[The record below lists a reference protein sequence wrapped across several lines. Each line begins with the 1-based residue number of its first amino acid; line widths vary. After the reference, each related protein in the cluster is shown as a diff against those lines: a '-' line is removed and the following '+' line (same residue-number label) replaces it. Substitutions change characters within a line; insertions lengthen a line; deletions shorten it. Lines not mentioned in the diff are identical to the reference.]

1 MRELQSSKSGV
12 ILALTIMFIILLI
25 GIIGYISIEGDNF
38 LDSLYMTIITIS
50 TVGFGEI
57 HELSSAGKIF
67 TIFLVVAGFGT
78 YAYVVSI
85 ITTYFVEGQMKFII
99 RGYRVKSIQKKMKD
113 HVIVC
118 GYGRNGQQAVK
129 ELIANNNEFVI
140 IDKAVEGSFKKLD
153 QPVHFIE
160 GDATDDEMLFKAAI
174 QKASALITTLPV
186 DADNLFVVL
195 SARSL
200 NHKIKIVSRASC
212 ISSEKKLRIAGAD
225 NVVMPEQVGGAHMA
239 NLIARGDAVEFLD
252 HLSIHGEAPV
262 NFEEIV
268 CDHLIDSIKDKTIFE
283 IGVKTKTGVN
293 IIGLKT
299 PEGEFIFNPSSNIK
313 LVPKSK
319 LFVLGTQEQIRK
331 MKEVFSQ
338 NIPK

>member
-1 MRELQSSKSGV
+1 MKELQSSKKGI
-12 ILALTIMFIILLI
+12 ILAFSIMFVILLI
-25 GIIGYISIEGDNF
+25 GIMGYILIEGDNL
-38 LDSLYMTIITIS
+38 LDSVYMTIITIS

-57 HELSSAGKIF
+57 HELSKAGKVF
-67 TIFLVVAGFGT
+67 TIFLVIAGFGT

-85 ITTYFVEGQMKFII
+85 ITTYFVEGQMKYIV
-99 RGYRVKSIQKKMKD
+99 RGFRVKSIQKKMKD

-129 ELIANNNEFVI
+129 ELIANNYKFVI
-140 IDKAVEGSFKKLD
+140 IDRIVEGNFKKFE

-160 GDATDDEMLFKAAI
+160 GDATDDEILLKAAI
-174 QKASALITTLPV
+174 QKAGALITTLPV

-200 NHKIKIVSRASC
+200 NPRIKIVSRSSC
-212 ISSEKKLRIAGAD
+212 NSSEKKLRFAGAD

-239 NLIARGDAVEFLD
+239 NLITRGDAVEFLD

-262 NFEEIV
+262 NLEEIV
-268 CDHLIDSIKDKTIFE
+268 CDHIIDSIKDKTIYE

-299 PEGEFIFNPSSNIK
+299 PEGEFIFNPSSDLKIA
-313 LVPKSK
+313 PKSK
-319 LFVLGTQEQIRK
+319 LFVLGTQEQIKK
-331 MKEVFSQ
+331 MKEIFSQ
-338 NIPK
+338 P

>member
-1 MRELQSSKSGV
+1 MKELRSSKKRIVFSFTLMLV
-12 ILALTIMFIILLI
+12 ILFI
-25 GIIGYISIEGDNF
+25 GVTGYVLIEGDNI
-38 LDSLYMTIITIS
+38 LDSIYMTIITIS

-57 HELSSAGKIF
+57 HELSRTGKIF
-67 TIFLVVAGFGT
+67 TIFLVVTSFGT

-85 ITTYFVEGQMKFII
+85 ITTYFVEGQMRYII

-118 GYGRNGQQAVK
+118 GYGRNGQQSVK
-129 ELIANNNEFVI
+129 ELIANNYKFVI
-140 IDKAVEGSFKKLD
+140 IDKEVEGKIKKFD

-160 GDATDDEMLFKAAI
+160 GDATDDEILLKAAV
-174 QKASALITTLPV
+174 QKADALITTLPV

-200 NHKIKIVSRASC
+200 NPNIKIVSRASC
-212 ISSEKKLRIAGAD
+212 VSSEKKLRIAGAD

-252 HLSIHGEAPV
+252 RLSIHGEAPV

-268 CDHLIDSIKDKTIFE
+268 CDHLIDSIKDKTINE

-293 IIGLKT
+293 IVGLKT
-299 PEGEFIFNPSSNIK
+299 PEGEFIFNPSSDIK
-313 LVPKSK
+313 IIQKSK
-319 LFVLGTQEQIRK
+319 LFVLGTQEQIKK
-331 MKEVFSQ
+331 MKEIFSH
-338 NIPK
+338 NNSK

>member
-1 MRELQSSKSGV
+1 MKELQSSKKGIILAFIIMLV
-12 ILALTIMFIILLI
+12 ILFAGVT
-25 GIIGYISIEGDNF
+25 GYILIEGDNL
-38 LDSLYMTIITIS
+38 LDSVYMTIITIS

-57 HELSSAGKIF
+57 HELSKAGKIF
-67 TIFLVVAGFGT
+67 TIFLVIAGFGT

-85 ITTYFVEGQMKFII
+85 ITTYFVEGQMKHIV
-99 RGYRVKSIQKKMKD
+99 RGFRVKSIQKKMKD

-140 IDKAVEGSFKKLD
+140 IDKGVEENFKKLN
-153 QPVHFIE
+153 QPVRFIE
-160 GDATDDEMLFKAAI
+160 GDATDDEILTKAAI
-174 QKASALITTLPV
+174 QKAEALITTLPI

-200 NHKIKIVSRASC
+200 NPKIKIVSRSSC
-212 ISSEKKLRIAGAD
+212 VSSEKKLRIAGAD

-239 NLIARGDAVEFLD
+239 NLITRGDAVEFLD
-252 HLSIHGEAPV
+252 HLSIHGETPV
-262 NFEEIV
+262 NLEEIV
-268 CDHLIDSIKDKTIFE
+268 CDTIIDSIKDKTIHE

-299 PEGEFIFNPSSNIK
+299 PEGEFIFNPSSDIK
-313 LVPKSK
+313 IVPKSK
-319 LFVLGTQEQIRK
+319 LFVLGTREQMKK
-331 MKEVFSQ
+331 MKEIFSQ
-338 NIPK
+338 NNSK

>member
-1 MRELQSSKSGV
+1 MKELRSSKKRIVFSFTLMLV
-12 ILALTIMFIILLI
+12 ILFI
-25 GIIGYISIEGDNF
+25 GVTGYVLIEGDNI
-38 LDSLYMTIITIS
+38 LDSIYMTIITIS

-57 HELSSAGKIF
+57 HELSRTGKIF
-67 TIFLVVAGFGT
+67 TIFLVVTSFGT

-85 ITTYFVEGQMKFII
+85 ITTYFVEGQMRYII

-118 GYGRNGQQAVK
+118 GYGRNGQQSVK
-129 ELIANNNEFVI
+129 ELIANNYKFVI
-140 IDKAVEGSFKKLD
+140 IDKEVEGKIKKFD

-160 GDATDDEMLFKAAI
+160 GDATDDEILLKAAV
-174 QKASALITTLPV
+174 QKADALITTLPV

-200 NHKIKIVSRASC
+200 NPNIKIVSRASC
-212 ISSEKKLRIAGAD
+212 VSSEKKLRIAGAD

-252 HLSIHGEAPV
+252 RLSIHGEDPV

-268 CDHLIDSIKDKTIFE
+268 CDQLIDSIKDKTINE

-293 IIGLKT
+293 IVGLKT
-299 PEGEFIFNPSSNIK
+299 PEGEFIFNPSSDIK
-313 LVPKSK
+313 IIPKSK
-319 LFVLGTQEQIRK
+319 LFVLGTQEQIKK
-331 MKEVFSQ
+331 MKEIFSH
-338 NIPK
+338 NNSK